1 MIARI
6 RGGGPMPPAWRPPRP
21 ALTGLRRWWQARLER
36 RRLASLGRC
45 QAHRD
50 RYPQPPR
57 E

>member
-1 MIARI
+1 MIAR
-6 RGGGPMPPAWRPPRP
+6 
-21 ALTGLRRWWQARLER
+21 LRRWWQARLER